1 MANILA
7 DSTIDLVYTGEG
19 FTAAADDRPEGAEV
33 FKLRCL
39 NYWEARAVLA
49 LTDDVAAIRRT
60 LELALVAI
68 GGDAEKAKSFL
79 ANPRA
84 KLINPLF
91 YAARD
96 LYLGN

>member
-1 MANILA
+1 MNILA
-7 DSTIDLVYTGEG
+7 DSTVEVVYTEEG
-19 FTAAADDRPEGAEV
+19 FIPAADDRPEGAEV
-33 FKLRCL
+33 FTLRCL

-60 LELALVAI
+60 LDLALVSI
-68 GGDAEKAKSFL
+68 GGDAEKAKTFL
-79 ANPRA
+79 SNPRA